1 MIGEYGDDDES
12 SDNNEVLIKNIR
24 YINFTNDISYDTIK
38 KANIQAVSAVD
49 QAVAAGM
56 IVEVDVPRI

>member
-1 MIGEYGDDDES
+1 VVCEINCGGVLYLLII
-12 SDNNEVLIKNIR
+12 LIKNIR

>member
-1 MIGEYGDDDES
+1 MVCEINCGGVLYLLIM
-12 SDNNEVLIKNIR
+12 LIKNIR

-38 KANIQAVSAVD
+38 KTNIQAVSAVD

>member
-1 MIGEYGDDDES
+1 VVCEINCGGVLYLLII
-12 SDNNEVLIKNIR
+12 LIKNIR

-38 KANIQAVSAVD
+38 KTNIQAVSAVD

>member
-1 MIGEYGDDDES
+1 M
-12 SDNNEVLIKNIR
+12 LIKNIR

-38 KANIQAVSAVD
+38 KTNIQAVSAVD